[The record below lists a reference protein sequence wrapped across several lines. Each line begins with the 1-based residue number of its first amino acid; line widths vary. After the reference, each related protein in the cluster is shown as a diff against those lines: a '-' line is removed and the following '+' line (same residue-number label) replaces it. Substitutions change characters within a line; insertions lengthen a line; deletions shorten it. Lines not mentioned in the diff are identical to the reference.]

1 MGNVLDDHAWK
12 AKMNRAEQLQKNPT
26 NSSCSEEA
34 KKAVV
39 CVGQGILQPMLNK
52 SSLIKNN
59 YIKQNVAIC
68 KKTNKH
74 SI

>member
-1 MGNVLDDHAWK
+1 MGNVLGDHARM
-12 AKMNRAEQLQKNPT
+12 AKINHAEQLEKNPT

-39 CVGQGILQPMLNK
+39 YVSQDILQPMLNK

-59 YIKQNVAIC
+59 
-68 KKTNKH
+68 
-74 SI
+74 